1 MVEVELGKE
10 YVTLKLE
17 GSQKFLALKSSVRI
31 PLKKIDTV
39 STDAVKPLWLG
50 GKIGTHMPPI
60 FWEEPFGPWQAR
72 HSTMSEIDPSA

>member
-1 MVEVELGKE
+1 MVKDELAKQ
-10 YVTLKLE
+10 YVTFKLE
-17 GSQKFLALKSSVRI
+17 GSQKFPALKSSVRI
-31 PLKKIDTV
+31 PLEKVDTV